1 MKKSKIIFMLSIAV
15 IAVTGC
21 SIIKTDTSSVN
32 TDISIENVQTE
43 SHSNSQEE
51 FQTESESVSDT
62 QSDSE
67 TNITEQTTENDVPQT
82 PEAEISE
89 YPLDNNV
96 EEGIVIDLSLANAIR
111 NEFGYDSDYT
121 LTYADLEAVTSI
133 SAFFEPINSLKGV
146 SQLVN
151 LTNLSIS
158 FGNIND
164 ISELGELKNLNTID
178 ISNCYIDKI
187 PDLSRCTNLETI
199 YLSGNL
205 IKDISPLCQI
215 GSLKYVTLTD
225 NRINSIEPISEVNN
239 IISLAIDNNCILD
252 YESIA
257 ENNNLIMSINE
268 GSQCTYAQCIEV
280 ETMAKAIVA
289 TFPKDISELELEKII
304 YQYVIDNM
312 EFEVMNRPASAFAYH
327 GITDG
332 VGVCGD
338 YAELFCMLARHS
350 GIEAYTCGS
359 ETHAWNVVKI
369 DGKYYHCDTL
379 WDEPEDEWIYFNV
392 SKEYILTIPDHT
404 YDTKKF
410 PEFE

>member
-1 MKKSKIIFMLSIAV
+1 MKKSKIFFILSVAIVAL
-15 IAVTGC
+15 TGC
-21 SIIKTDTSSVN
+21 SINKTGTTTVN
-32 TDISIENVQTE
+32 PDIGTENMQTE
-43 SHSNSQEE
+43 SHSESLEE
-51 FQTESESVSDT
+51 FQTGSESESDT
-62 QSDSE
+62 KSETE
-67 TNITEQTTENDVPQT
+67 TNITEQTPENDVPQT
-82 PEAEISE
+82 PEVENRE
-89 YPLDNNV
+89 YPLDDNV
-96 EEGIVIDLSLANAIR
+96 EDGIVIDLSLANAIR
-111 NEFGYDSDYT
+111 NELGYGSDYT

-158 FGNIND
+158 FGNIED
-164 ISELGELKNLNTID
+164 ISELGELQNLNTVD
-178 ISNCYIDKI
+178 ISNCYIDRI
-187 PDLSRCTNLETI
+187 PDLSGCTNLETI
-199 YLSGNL
+199 YLPGNI

-215 GSLKYVTLTD
+215 DSLKYVALTD
-225 NRINSIEPISEVNN
+225 NRINSIEPISEVHN

-257 ENNNLIMSINE
+257 ENNNLIMAINE

-280 ETMAKAIVA
+280 EKKAKAIAA
-289 TFPKDISELELEKII
+289 TFPKGISELELEKII

-338 YAELFCMLARHS
+338 YAELFCMLAGHS

-410 PEFE
+410 PEFK